1 MDAPRRCGKCKS
13 PYWDRVNG
21 KSVCSVPSRRSG
33 IARQVQAGES
43 GKGGLQE
50 VPRGEV
56 GGGFS
61 EHIQIE
67 AEVMREAVVVGK
79 GNRGDGHSGAR
90 LGCLACGALYGHQK
104 WCKGK

>member
-21 KSVCSVPSRRSG
+21 KSVCSVSSRRSG

-67 AEVMREAVVVGK
+67 AEVMLCRNPECGK
-79 GNRGDGHSGAR
+79 PLTCSKGRWACMDT
-90 LGCLACGALYGHQK
+90 GCPMWGQEQK
-104 WCKGK
+104 VRNGK